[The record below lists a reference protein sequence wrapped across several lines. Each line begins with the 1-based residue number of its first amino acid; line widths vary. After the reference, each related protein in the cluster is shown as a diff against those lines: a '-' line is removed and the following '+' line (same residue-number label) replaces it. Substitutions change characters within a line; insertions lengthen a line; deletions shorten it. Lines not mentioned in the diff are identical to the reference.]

1 MIFLLDNRTKKK
13 YCLRKSIFLQS
24 SFFDLAFHLIGYM
37 QPHKRQ
43 KSHWMNIGTVSFSNL
58 LHKPTPIRMHIA
70 GTFRISLS
78 PILQDIL
85 MKSVCMWTVGLL
97 GLATRAIWPS
107 LALPTHR
114 RSPLRPC
121 CGRSDACLVTSSPPC
136 HQGGRGQTWQHG
148 GQDSWV
154 DSTEKDRHGS
164 HRNGPL
170 PPHRC
175 YSWWRGQSFGRGW
188 RVTVVL
194 WEHGGIRS
202 VAIFFSHHHHQ
213 VSRR

>member
-43 KSHWMNIGTVSFSNL
+43 KIHWMNIGTVSFSNL

-107 LALPTHR
+107 LALPHR

-121 CGRSDACLVTSSPPC
+121 CGRSDACQVTSSPPC
-136 HQGGRGQTWQHG
+136 HQGGRGQTWRHG

-154 DSTEKDRHGS
+154 DSTEEDRHGS
-164 HRNGPL
+164 HRKGPL

-175 YSWWRGQSFGRGW
+175 CSWWRGQSFGRGW

-202 VAIFFSHHHHQ
+202 VAIFFSHHHQ